1 MLVPNTHKAAD
12 NYVLMPYHTID
23 KFRFFLQVLGANIV
37 KGSSKMFA
45 VYSVAVTDESNHSWS
60 IKRR

>member
-1 MLVPNTHKAAD
+1 MMFHV
-12 NYVLMPYHTID
+12 PYHMMD
-23 KFRFFLQVLGANIV
+23 KFRFLLQVLGANIV
-37 KGSSKMFA
+37 KSSSKMFA

>member
-1 MLVPNTHKAAD
+1 MLVPKTRKAAD